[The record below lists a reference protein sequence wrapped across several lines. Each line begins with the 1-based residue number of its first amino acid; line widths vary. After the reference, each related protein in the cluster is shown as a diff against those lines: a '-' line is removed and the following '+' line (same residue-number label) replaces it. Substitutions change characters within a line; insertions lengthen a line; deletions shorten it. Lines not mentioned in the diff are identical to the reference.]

1 MVIICAS
8 YWLSDSLLSWLSWR
22 RTHVLRS
29 SRQMGQRLSRSEILV
44 QQGRQTQCVQRVGR
58 SVFIGPSHI
67 AGFSWHTGHS
77 SVLFSR
83 QRRSHSCLFSSR
95 IRGVMSGLV
104 STLGVKDGDTTCSMK
119 MLALK
124 KHTATPSGRRLLG
137 TCDHTPGTG
146 GNVGYRAVSQVTH
159 MVFVTSSK
167 RVPSARRQNTNDIV
181 WRYGRQRLR

>member
-1 MVIICAS
+1 MAANPCAQALPTDGAAPVAFRNPCPTRYTS
-8 YWLSDSLLSWLSWR
+8 PMCTTSGEVAVHRSVPYCWLLVAYGAL
-22 RTHVLRS
+22 LRS
-29 SRQMGQRLSRSEILV
+29 V
-44 QQGRQTQCVQRVGR
+44 QSPKAV
-58 SVFIGPSHI
+58 PSY
-67 AGFSWHTGHS
+67 
-77 SVLFSR
+77 
-83 QRRSHSCLFSSR
+83 LFSSR